1 MHRELEGADDEAGL
15 PKETILTDRLMD
27 VLSELQ
33 PRMLQ
38 ELELLV
44 SSESPSTHQAH
55 LDTTAGVV
63 SAVGKRLL
71 GSEPKYL
78 PGEGCSH
85 LLWTLGDKPR
95 VLIVGHYDTVWPAG
109 TIGRW
114 PFSVEEDK
122 ASGPGSFDMK
132 AGMVQAFYAVQAL
145 GRPDGI
151 QILFTGDEETG
162 SVSSRDAIEELAA
175 EVEAVLVLEAS
186 LDGALKTSRK
196 GSGMYRFH
204 VMGRASH
211 AGLDPENGIN
221 ATVEMAHQILLID
234 ALQDAA
240 RGTTV
245 TTTTLRSGEAS
256 NQVPASAWLDVDVRA
271 TSMSELERVD
281 AALRS
286 LRPTLDGA
294 VLQVEGGIDRGPLEH
309 AQASALFTRA
319 KEVAHGLGL
328 PPLREAMAGGT
339 SDGNLT
345 AALGI
350 PTLDGLGAVGAGAHS
365 EGEWIKISA
374 MPERA
379 ALLAGLIDSLLVR
392 PINGCT
398 NR

>member
-1 MHRELEGADDEAGL
+1 M
-15 PKETILTDRLMD
+15 LTDLK
-27 VLSELQ
+27 
-33 PRMLQ
+33 
-38 ELELLV
+38 LLV
-44 SSESPSTHQAH
+44 EAESPSDRSAE
-55 LDTTAGVV
+55 LGLAA
-63 SAVGKRLL
+63 SAVADVGKGLL
-71 GSEPKYL
+71 GSEPAYL
-78 PGEGCSH
+78 PGDGCDH
-85 LLWTLGDKPR
+85 LLWSLGDKPR
-95 VLIVGHYDTVWPAG
+95 LLVVGHYDTVWPVG
-109 TIGRW
+109 TTRRW
-114 PFSVEEDK
+114 PFTVEGDN
-122 ASGPGSFDMK
+122 ATGPGCFDMK
-132 AGMVQAFYAVQAL
+132 AGLIQAFYAIHAL
-145 GRPDGI
+145 GCPDGI
-151 QILFTGDEETG
+151 QILVTGDEEIG
-162 SVSSRDAIEELAA
+162 SASSRDAIEELAA

-204 VMGRASH
+204 VQGRASH
-211 AGLDPENGIN
+211 AGLDPEKGIN
-221 ATVEMAHQILLID
+221 ATVEMAHQILLIE

-245 TTTTLRSGEAS
+245 TATTLRSGEAS
-256 NQVPASAWLDVDVRA
+256 NQVPPSAWLDVDVRA

-281 AALRS
+281 VGLRS

-294 VLQVEGGIDRGPLEH
+294 VLHVEGGIDRGPLEH
-309 AQASALFTRA
+309 VQASALFTRA

-328 PPLREAMAGGT
+328 PPLLEAMAGGT